1 MQFNY
6 PAGRTEPWL
15 ARFVQFRKSRDGAT
29 ATGPGD
35 RGDRRASVDSK
46 VKVTLR
52 GEPPELPSY
61 SLYWLGP
68 TLVLSFPISVSW
80 LVLVGE
86 EN

>member
-35 RGDRRASVDSK
+35 RGDSRASVDEGLKIPRSRSRSAGN
-46 VKVTLR
+46 L
-52 GEPPELPSY
+52 LNCH
-61 SLYWLGP
+61 P
-68 TLVLSFPISVSW
+68 TLFI
-80 LVLVGE
+80 G
-86 EN
+86 